1 MNHEDAE
8 LIQRWQ
14 TGETGAFED
23 LVRRWEPP
31 IARFLG
37 RLVRQPESVCDLSQE
52 VFLRVYRARSSYR
65 ENGAFSTWLYQ
76 ITLNV
81 ARDHV
86 RQQRPLE
93 PLPGDDL
100 ISPAS
105 DGEAISM
112 SQEIAATVSR
122 ALADLPEPLREVLV
136 LRHYENMNFEEIGR
150 LLNVPASTL
159 KSRFGTALRKLR
171 ARLRELGITG
181 WESDE

>member
-1 MNHEDAE
+1 
-8 LIQRWQ
+8 
-14 TGETGAFED
+14 
-23 LVRRWEPP
+23 
-31 IARFLG
+31 
-37 RLVRQPESVCDLSQE
+37 
-52 VFLRVYRARSSYR
+52 
-65 ENGAFSTWLYQ
+65 
-76 ITLNV
+76 
-81 ARDHV
+81 V